1 MLETE
6 RKILASGIELHF
18 KGGEY
23 LYRKGQEAEFVFYLK
38 DGKFELADE
47 RHKPIILD
55 GFRYFLGLEEIL
67 SDKQHRYSVKA
78 LSNAQVLVFEKSLL
92 HTLLYEY
99 DLAQRYFM
107 LKMCDYMSFQEH
119 VYE

>member
-1 MLETE
+1 MRETE
-6 RKILASGIELHF
+6 RKILASGIELSF
-18 KGGEY
+18 KGGEF

-38 DGKFELADE
+38 DGKFELIDG
-47 RHKPIILD
+47 HNDPIRIE
-55 GFRYFLGLEEIL
+55 GFRCFLGLEELL

-92 HTLLYEY
+92 NTLIYEY
-99 DLAQRYFM
+99 ELAQRYFM
-107 LKMCDYMSFQEH
+107 LKMCDYMAFHES